1 MQPVYR
7 IMTKYQII
15 GNKTRGIAPF
25 FQSAK
30 RRVQS
35 AKCSF
40 CGGPV
45 PQDDKKRK
53 PQDDKEKKHRGDKK
67 EGPRVTDL

>member
-1 MQPVYR
+1 MGLR
-7 IMTKYQII
+7 
-15 GNKTRGIAPF
+15 APF